1 MSDIVEN
8 MDDGSFKDDTDARG
22 TLGWFKPQ
30 DSSGVIL
37 GSLDSEDYFMNYP
50 KRGKCLIFNHKMFES
65 HTGLNKRNGTD
76 ADSARLYV
84 RFRELGFD
92 AKVYTDLKV
101 KEVQKELQK
110 IGKED
115 HTEYSCFVC
124 CILSH
129 GEQGII
135 YAADGHYKTEHLF
148 APFRG
153 DVCPTLAGK
162 PKMFFIQACQGD
174 RLDSGV
180 SLQSKESS
188 DSDTNQRNLRIPTHA
203 DFLIVYSTVP
213 GFYSW
218 RNTTNGSWFVQSLSA
233 VLQKHAYDKDIL
245 QILTI
250 VNRRVAYDFESFTP
264 QDANM
269 HLKKQAPFVTSTLT
283 KNLGDHSGKYMER
296 NYI

>member
-1 MSDIVEN
+1 MGDIVDN
-8 MDDGSFKDDTDARG
+8 MDDNSTNDVADARG
-22 TLGWFKPQ
+22 VFRWNKPE

-50 KRGKCLIFNHKMFES
+50 KRGLCLIFNHKIFDP

-76 ADSARLYV
+76 ADSARLYC
-84 RFRELGFD
+84 RFRELQFD
-92 AKVYTDLKV
+92 VKMYKDLKV
-101 KEVQKELQK
+101 KEVEKELQK

-124 CILSH
+124 CVLSH
-129 GEQGII
+129 GEQGLL

-148 APFRG
+148 VPFRG

-180 SLQSKESS
+180 NLKSKESS
-188 DSDTNQRNLRIPTHA
+188 DSDSNQQNLRIPTHA

-233 VLQKHAYDKDIL
+233 ALQKYAYDRDIL

-250 VNRRVAYDFESFTP
+250 VNRRVAYDFESYTP

-269 HLKKQAPFVTSTLT
+269 HLKKQIPCVTSTLT
-283 KNLGDHSGKYMER
+283 KNVRFPPIH
-296 NYI
+296 